1 MDTLNTLIH
10 QPVRLRIMAMLV
22 GIGIEAD
29 FVYMKQLLALTD
41 GNLGSHLSK
50 LEKAGYIEI
59 NKTFSDRKPKTYI
72 KVSKKGK
79 KAYLEHA
86 DLLKQIIESGDG

>member
-1 MDTLNTLIH
+1 
-10 QPVRLRIMAMLV
+10 MAMLV

-50 LEKAGYIEI
+50 LEKANYIEI
-59 NKTFSDRKPKTYI
+59 NKTFSNRKPKTYI

-79 KAYLEHA
+79 KAYLEHI
-86 DLLKQIIESGDG
+86 DLLKKIIESGDG